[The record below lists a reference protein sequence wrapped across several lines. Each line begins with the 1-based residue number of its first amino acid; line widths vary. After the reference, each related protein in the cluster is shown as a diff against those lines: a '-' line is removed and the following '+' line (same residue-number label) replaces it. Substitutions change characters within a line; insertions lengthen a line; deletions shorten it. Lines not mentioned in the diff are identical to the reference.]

1 MRIAIATV
9 LVLLIGYGFIEA
21 RHLLKG
27 PSLSIDIPSNYTTF
41 SDGFITLSGTTKNT
55 ETLVV
60 NGGLLP
66 IDERGRFEKTL
77 LLPKGGSILSLT
89 ATDRF
94 GRVSTE
100 RRTIFIP

>member
-1 MRIAIATV
+1 MRIAIA
-9 LVLLIGYGFIEA
+9 LVLLLLVGYGLIEA
-21 RHLLKG
+21 RHLLSG
-27 PSLSIDIPSNYTTF
+27 PSITIDIPSNYTTF
-41 SDGFITLSGTTKNT
+41 TDGFIALSGTTKNT

-66 IDERGRFEKTL
+66 IDEEGKFEKTL
-77 LLPKGGSILSLT
+77 VLAKGGSILSLT

-94 GRVSTE
+94 GRSITE